1 MNTVDRVW
9 TGFDLTDSS
18 RVSSNV
24 RQRESTNNCKLYV
37 RTTHFAFTNT
47 STETFV
53 FFKTK
58 RFKSVNGK
66 LDSNRNKHEPLS
78 TVDQCNWSPYTVRV
92 AGLVMGHQLVRAR
105 IVMGGQLVLAANIG
119 RERMYSS
126 SLVRNSSL
134 VIGWPC
140 TQAGFLTT
148 YST

>member
-1 MNTVDRVW
+1 MN
-9 TGFDLTDSS
+9 GFWPRITWMIAAES
-18 RVSSNV
+18 VATF
-24 RQRESTNNCKLYV
+24 ESTNNCKLYV
-37 RTTHFAFTNT
+37 RKTRFAFMNRP
-47 STETFV
+47 TETFV
-53 FFKTK
+53 FSFKTN
-58 RFKSVNGK
+58 RLKSFNGK

-78 TVDQCNWSPYTVRV
+78 TVDQCNWRSPYTVGV

-105 IVMGGQLVLAANIG
+105 IVLGGQLVLAVNIG

-126 SLVRNSSL
+126 SLVWNSSL